1 MQQFWAPVTEIQS
14 LSFKTFFPGF
24 YLFRYSCFL
33 PLPNSPATNSKYF
46 VVSLNSLQQTCKATP
61 LCVSSDPPQWQLPA
75 IKISYNVSPDTSHL
89 LTLPA
94 SATSESV
101 CRSGYCTVA
110 HLSLLMGSQGL
121 TDFWTSCFVQRLA
134 LGIQTFTVFLGFH
147 CFPISYHKYI

>member
-1 MQQFWAPVTEIQS
+1 MIDQHCKSTSAWHI
-14 LSFKTFFPGF
+14 
-24 YLFRYSCFL
+24 
-33 PLPNSPATNSKYF
+33 YF
-46 VVSLNSLQQTCKATP
+46 VFNATVLSTSHRDTVSILQDIFPWFLSIQVLLFSAASQLTCYQQQILCSFSNSLQQTCKATP

-121 TDFWTSCFVQRLA
+121 TDF
-134 LGIQTFTVFLGFH
+134 
-147 CFPISYHKYI
+147 

>member
-1 MQQFWAPVTEIQS
+1 MIDQHCKSTSAWHIYFVFNATV
-14 LSFKTFFPGF
+14 LSTRHRDTVSILQDIFPGF

-121 TDFWTSCFVQRLA
+121 TDF
-134 LGIQTFTVFLGFH
+134 
-147 CFPISYHKYI
+147 